1 MGGAC
6 LRGTGQVFGQHPFST
21 SLSSCLENGRWQHN
35 HKKENGRLADSGVG
49 RDPEDIGTPKDHLCS
64 HLPGAPSATWGAR
77 EKERCQCAWG
87 DRTCLNPKSAPS
99 PASASVVN
107 EHLKSGAC
115 RHLARNC
122 VPGGGGGS
130 RAHRP
135 SPPGHHDGRRRLSP
149 APRKRNSF
157 PPLGFRVR
165 NSLLVNVHRGNQF
178 QRLHS
183 RLPWRK
189 DPTLEWCGAP
199 RDGEGELTAPGLLS
213 APANPSSEAQNCSDP
228 PGNEQARTRLP
239 LPKAHLIEGS
249 VRISPLVAIP
259 CAEWML
265 LLWP

>member
-1 MGGAC
+1 M
-6 LRGTGQVFGQHPFST
+6 RGTGQVFGQHPFST

-49 RDPEDIGTPKDHLCS
+49 RDPEDIRTPKDHLCS

-165 NSLLVNVHRGNQF
+165 NSLLVN
-178 QRLHS
+178 
-183 RLPWRK
+183 
-189 DPTLEWCGAP
+189 
-199 RDGEGELTAPGLLS
+199 GELLPFTLWPAWLRPGALRGLLWG
-213 APANPSSEAQNCSDP
+213 DGP
-228 PGNEQARTRLP
+228 PRCRINVGVY
-239 LPKAHLIEGS
+239 AHPGS
-249 VRISPLVAIP
+249 PMGTAELV
-259 CAEWML
+259 MGV
-265 LLWP
+265 